1 MIKEIK
7 NIEKFFEDPKKP
19 ILAIIGGSKVSTKL
33 NILEELIKKVD
44 TIIPGGGIANTF
56 LLSSGLPIGKS
67 LAEENMKTDA
77 LKISELARKNNV
89 YISLPKDVIS
99 ENGKS
104 VLNKDVSD
112 ILKEDVIK
120 DIGIKT
126 SRIYEKLIAEAG
138 TILWNGPVGV
148 FENTLF
154 ENGTKIIAKSIAKT
168 KALTIA
174 GGGDTISAIE
184 KFTNINELD
193 YVSTGGGAFLEFL
206 EGKKLPGIE
215 IIKKNMTAINDNIYR
230 QTKIV
235 ATLGP
240 STSSKEAIEGLIDAG
255 VDVVR
260 LNFSHG
266 DKNSHIE
273 RAKLVRKVA
282 KEKHYHVGI
291 IGDLQGPKIRI
302 TKFIN
307 SKIELMNGCKFTI
320 DDKHPFDQ
328 GTHEIVGTTYENLYK
343 QLKTNDILLLDD
355 GRIELKVE
363 KISGSKIITK
373 VLHGGLLYDSKG
385 LNKKGGGL
393 SASAISDK
401 DLDDIKTAAEIG
413 VDYLAVSL
421 QERQKI

>member
-1 MIKEIK
+1 MQKYNELVNIDINNKDILIREDLNVPIKNNKITNDARIKAAVPTISYALSKGAKISIISHLGRPTEGKFDSKYSLKLVAEDYPEILNKVFFEDQPLNIKSPEYKMILLCMKIQDSLWERSLEMKGLSKKMIKNCDVFVMDAFGASHRKHASTYTVSKHVPICCGGLLLIKEIK

-215 IIKKNMTAINDNIYR
+215 IIKKI
-230 QTKIV
+230 
-235 ATLGP
+235 
-240 STSSKEAIEGLIDAG
+240 
-255 VDVVR
+255 
-260 LNFSHG
+260 
-266 DKNSHIE
+266 
-273 RAKLVRKVA
+273 
-282 KEKHYHVGI
+282 
-291 IGDLQGPKIRI
+291 
-302 TKFIN
+302 
-307 SKIELMNGCKFTI
+307 
-320 DDKHPFDQ
+320 
-328 GTHEIVGTTYENLYK
+328 
-343 QLKTNDILLLDD
+343 
-355 GRIELKVE
+355 
-363 KISGSKIITK
+363 
-373 VLHGGLLYDSKG
+373 
-385 LNKKGGGL
+385 
-393 SASAISDK
+393 
-401 DLDDIKTAAEIG
+401 
-413 VDYLAVSL
+413 
-421 QERQKI
+421 

>member
-1 MIKEIK
+1 MQKYNELVNIDINNKNILIREDLNVPIKNNKITNDARIKAAVPTISYALSKGAKISIISHLGRPTEGKFDSKYSLKLVAERLSEILNKEVFFEDQPLNIKSPEYKNDLTLYENTRFLVGEKSGDEGLAKKMIKNCDVFVMDAFGASHRKHASTYTVSKHVPICCGGLLLIKEIK

-77 LKISELARKNNV
+77 LKISELARENNV

-126 SRIYEKLIAEAG
+126 TRIYEKLIAEAG

-215 IIKKNMTAINDNIYR
+215 IIKKI
-230 QTKIV
+230 
-235 ATLGP
+235 
-240 STSSKEAIEGLIDAG
+240 
-255 VDVVR
+255 
-260 LNFSHG
+260 
-266 DKNSHIE
+266 
-273 RAKLVRKVA
+273 
-282 KEKHYHVGI
+282 
-291 IGDLQGPKIRI
+291 
-302 TKFIN
+302 
-307 SKIELMNGCKFTI
+307 
-320 DDKHPFDQ
+320 
-328 GTHEIVGTTYENLYK
+328 
-343 QLKTNDILLLDD
+343 
-355 GRIELKVE
+355 
-363 KISGSKIITK
+363 
-373 VLHGGLLYDSKG
+373 
-385 LNKKGGGL
+385 
-393 SASAISDK
+393 
-401 DLDDIKTAAEIG
+401 
-413 VDYLAVSL
+413 
-421 QERQKI
+421 

>member
-1 MIKEIK
+1 MQIYNELVNIDIKNKNILIREDLNVPIKDNKITNDTRIRAAVPTINYALSKGAKISIISHLGRPTEGKFDSKYSLKLVAERLSEILNKEVFFEEQPLNIKSPEYKNDLTLYENTRFLAGEKSGDENLAKKMIKNCDVFVMDAFGASHRKHASTYTVSKHVPICCGGLLLINEIR
-7 NIEKFFEDPKKP
+7 NIEKFFENPKKP
-19 ILAIIGGSKVSTKL
+19 ILAIIGGAKVSTKL

-67 LAEENMKTDA
+67 LAEENMQTDA
-77 LKISELARKNNV
+77 LKISELARENEV

-104 VLNKDVSD
+104 ILNKDVSD
-112 ILKEDVIK
+112 VLKEDVIK

-126 SRIYEKLIAEAG
+126 SRIYEKLIEEAG

-215 IIKKNMTAINDNIYR
+215 IIKKI
-230 QTKIV
+230 
-235 ATLGP
+235 
-240 STSSKEAIEGLIDAG
+240 
-255 VDVVR
+255 
-260 LNFSHG
+260 
-266 DKNSHIE
+266 
-273 RAKLVRKVA
+273 
-282 KEKHYHVGI
+282 
-291 IGDLQGPKIRI
+291 
-302 TKFIN
+302 
-307 SKIELMNGCKFTI
+307 
-320 DDKHPFDQ
+320 
-328 GTHEIVGTTYENLYK
+328 
-343 QLKTNDILLLDD
+343 
-355 GRIELKVE
+355 
-363 KISGSKIITK
+363 
-373 VLHGGLLYDSKG
+373 
-385 LNKKGGGL
+385 
-393 SASAISDK
+393 
-401 DLDDIKTAAEIG
+401 
-413 VDYLAVSL
+413 
-421 QERQKI
+421 